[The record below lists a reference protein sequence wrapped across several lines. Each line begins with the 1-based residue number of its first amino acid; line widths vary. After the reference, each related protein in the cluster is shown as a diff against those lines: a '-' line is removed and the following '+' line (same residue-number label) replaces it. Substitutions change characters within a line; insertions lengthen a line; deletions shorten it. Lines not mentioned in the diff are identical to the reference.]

1 MRSLFV
7 LLLCLA
13 FVALTSHAQSGTDAA
28 IAMVGKWSATE
39 SKSNGAGAAM
49 NISMTQSM
57 KFSGS
62 AKMDGKEFWTFSGT
76 WEVQGNE
83 ITWHYDKSSRAL
95 ADAAKTDTDEIISV
109 DAEKMV
115 LRSKVTGQ
123 RRTLL
128 RAN

>member
-1 MRSLFV
+1 MRSLLV
-7 LLLCLA
+7 LLFWLI
-13 FVALTSHAQSGTDAA
+13 FGSPTGYAQSGTDAA
-28 IAMVGKWSATE
+28 IAMIGKWSATE
-39 SKSNGAGAAM
+39 SMSNGAGMAM
-49 NISMTQSM
+49 DILMTQSM

-62 AKMDGKEFWTFSGT
+62 AKMRGKEFWTFSGA